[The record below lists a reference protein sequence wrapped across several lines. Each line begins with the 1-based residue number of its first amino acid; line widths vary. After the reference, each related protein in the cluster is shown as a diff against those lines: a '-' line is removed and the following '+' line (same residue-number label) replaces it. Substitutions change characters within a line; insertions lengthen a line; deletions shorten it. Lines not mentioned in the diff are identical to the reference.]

1 MNLSAAPSGKKQRI
15 VVGLSGGVDSAV
27 TAYLLK
33 QQGHEVVGI
42 FMKNWEDDD
51 RPADADNSGS
61 DPGYCTSNIDFV
73 DAAAVADV
81 LGIEIEHVNFAADY
95 KDRVFAEFVREYQ
108 AGRTPNPDILCN
120 AEIKFKAFLDHALR
134 LGAEKIATG
143 HYARVRLNAA
153 TGLYELLKGLD
164 PAKDQSYFLHRLN
177 QAQLSKT
184 LFPVGELH
192 KTEVRRIADAI
203 GLPNAKKK
211 DSTGIC
217 FIGER
222 PFREF
227 LNRYIAMEP
236 GPIKNPKGQT
246 IGQHV
251 GLSFYT
257 LGQRQGLGIGGLK
270 ARGAQKG
277 GGEHAPWFVARK
289 DLQTNTLWV
298 VQGHDHPWLLS
309 HTLSALDASWVAGS
323 APSNG
328 PSPSS
333 PGLAAKT
340 RYRQSDSACGLTAHI
355 DAEFALRFAQAQWAV
370 TPGQSAVLYDGEVC
384 LGGGVIERVLA
395 ADAEL

>member
-1 MNLSAAPSGKKQRI
+1 MTVKQRI

-51 RPADADNSGS
+51 DSE
-61 DPGYCTSNIDFV
+61 YCSSNIDFV
-73 DAAAVADV
+73 DAASVADV
-81 LGIEIEHVNFAADY
+81 IGIEIEHVNFAAEY
-95 KDRVFAEFVREYQ
+95 RDRVFADFLHEYQ

-120 AEIKFKAFLDHALR
+120 AEIKFKAFLDHAMR
-134 LGAEKIATG
+134 LGADKIATG
-143 HYARVRLNAA
+143 HYARTRLNTA
-153 TGLYELLKGLD
+153 TQRHELLKGLD
-164 PAKDQSYFLHRLN
+164 PSKDQSYFLHRLN

-192 KTEVRRIADAI
+192 KTEVRRIAADI

-227 LNRYIAMEP
+227 LNRYISREP
-236 GPIKNPKGQT
+236 GPIKDDKGRT

-270 ARGAQKG
+270 AKGAELKAVQAQGLRGV
-277 GGEHAPWFVARK
+277 GEHQPWFVARK
-289 DLQTNTLWV
+289 DMTANTLWV

-309 HTLSALDASWVAGS
+309 PRLSATNASWCAGEPPVAGRC
-323 APSNG
+323 
-328 PSPSS
+328 
-333 PGLAAKT
+333 AAKT
-340 RYRQSDSACGLTAHI
+340 RYRQADAACELHAGATP
-355 DAEFALRFAQAQWAV
+355 DAFSLHFEQPQWAV

-384 LGGGVIERVLA
+384 LGGGVIDSALS
-395 ADAEL
+395 

>member
-1 MNLSAAPSGKKQRI
+1 MTAQQRI

-33 QQGHEVVGI
+33 QQGYEVIGI

-51 RPADADNSGS
+51 DSE
-61 DPGYCTSNIDFV
+61 YCSSNIDFV

-81 LGIEIEHVNFAADY
+81 IGIEIEHVNFAAEY
-95 KDRVFAEFVREYQ
+95 RDRVFAEFLREYQ

-120 AEIKFKAFLDHALR
+120 AEIKFKAFLDHAMR
-134 LGAEKIATG
+134 LGAGKIATG
-143 HYARVRLNAA
+143 HYARVRHNPA
-153 TGLYELLKGLD
+153 TGRHELLKGLD
-164 PAKDQSYFLHRLN
+164 PSKDQSYFLHRLN

-192 KTEVRRIADAI
+192 KTEVRRIAAEI

-227 LNRYIAMEP
+227 LNRYISKEP
-236 GPIKNPKGQT
+236 GPIKDDHGRT

-270 ARGAQKG
+270 AKGAALKAVQAQGLRGV
-277 GGEHAPWFVARK
+277 GEHQPWFVARK
-289 DLQTNTLWV
+289 DMAANTLWV

-309 HTLSALDASWVAGS
+309 HALDAADASWCAGVPP
-323 APSNG
+323 APG
-328 PSPSS
+328 AY
-333 PGLAAKT
+333 AAKT
-340 RYRQSDSACGLTAHI
+340 RYRQADAPCSLTSDASGT
-355 DAEFALRFAQAQWAV
+355 FRLRFDEPQWAV

-384 LGGGVIERVLA
+384 LGGGVIAGAR
-395 ADAEL
+395 D